1 MRIVYL
7 LAKIIVMSLHMF
19 AFLKQ
24 KPRFP
29 FNVKIGFLPR
39 SFYSVITD
47 IIAPRRGHKGF
58 PSRIF
63 LEKTPYNRIGGS
75 HFTR

>member
-29 FNVKIGFLPR
+29 FNVKIGFLGG
-39 SFYSVITD
+39 SFYVVITD

-58 PSRIF
+58 PNRVF
-63 LEKTPYNRIGGS
+63 LDKTRYSPLHGC
-75 HFTR
+75 